1 MSIHR
6 SPTTDPPAHTVE
18 NRSQY
23 GRRLHRP
30 HGAYDRP
37 VPACEERKRS
47 DVEFRWVDTESML
60 AFRDLCE
67 NPACF
72 GEDPNHPDG
81 DDDGDDDDRDR
92 CPECGEPEE
101 DRVNV
106 RPSTAVVKP
115 CGCEVALRAV
125 PDGGQDLTDACPDCN
140 SSRVT
145 ERQPGHP
152 LSNLDENAPT
162 WRCRNCGQGF
172 EEPHRRPSVKV
183 GGEPMPRALLEADPD
198 DIVPDGGLRY
208 TTTDNLEVTNH
219 AEDQWHDR
227 TSAPCDVDDA
237 WRDAVPIEHPSAPLQ
252 SGTYARFYEPE
263 GVVML
268 ARGGALLTVFEP
280 YEPPSTRP
288 GNKPG
293 GEV

>member
-1 MSIHR
+1 MSIQR
-6 SPTTDPPAHTVE
+6 SPTTDPPARTVE

-23 GRRLHRP
+23 SRRLHRP

-37 VPACEERKRS
+37 IPACEERKR
-47 DVEFRWVDTESML
+47 DGVEFRWVDTESML

-72 GEDPNHPDG
+72 GADPSHPDG
-81 DDDGDDDDRDR
+81 DGDHD
-92 CPECGEPEE
+92 
-101 DRVNV
+101 
-106 RPSTAVVKP
+106 VVT
-115 CGCEVALRAV
+115 
-125 PDGGQDLTDACPDCN
+125 DGGQDLTDACPECN
-140 SSRVT
+140 SSLVL

-152 LSNLDENAPT
+152 LSNVDEDAPT
-162 WRCRNCGQGF
+162 WRCRNCGAGF
-172 EEPHRRPSVKV
+172 EEPHRRPSVQV
-183 GGEPMPRALLEADPD
+183 GGEPMPRALLDADPD

-252 SGTYARFYEPE
+252 SGTYARFYDPE